1 MVNHLLIETN
11 GRNSIVRVAIVSNST
26 GESNKVYKK
35 LRAMLKENGFIIDQK
50 NPAIVISVGGD
61 GTLLSAFHR
70 YAHILNQVRFIGVH
84 TGHLG
89 FYTDWRE
96 YNIGELIES
105 LKKDNGEFVQYPL
118 LDVEIYFKNKTAP
131 AHFLA
136 LNESTIKRVD
146 GTLVCDV
153 YIRDEQFERF
163 RGDGLCISTPTGSTG
178 YNKSIGG
185 AVLHPRLEALQ
196 LTEMASLNNRV
207 FRTLSSPM
215 VIAPDEW
222 IKIIPIETTDFVF
235 TIDQVVTTESEVSEL
250 RFKIAD
256 ERIRF
261 ARYQHTHFWNR
272 VEDAFLGARKRN
284 DH

>member
-1 MVNHLLIETN
+1 MRGTKGDNVVKISLVYNDTEKSNQVRQTLSKMLLEQGLEIN
-11 GRNSIVRVAIVSNST
+11 
-26 GESNKVYKK
+26 
-35 LRAMLKENGFIIDQK
+35 DK
-50 NPAIVISVGGD
+50 NPNIVISIGGD

-70 YAHILNQVRFIGVH
+70 YAHMLDHVRFIGVH

-96 YNIGELIES
+96 FNLEELVES
-105 LKKDNGEFVQYPL
+105 LKKDKGEFIQYPL
-118 LDVEIYFKNKTAP
+118 LDVEVVYKRREKSS
-131 AHFLA
+131 HFLA

-153 YIRDEQFERF
+153 YVRDEHFERF
-163 RGDGLCISTPTGSTG
+163 RGDGICMSTPTGSTG

-215 VIAPDEW
+215 IIAPDEW
-222 IKIIPIETTDFVF
+222 IKIKPIETKDFTL
-235 TIDQVVTTESEVSEL
+235 TIDQLVTSETQVEEL
-250 RFKIAD
+250 RYRIAD

-261 ARYQHTHFWNR
+261 AQYQHTHFWDR
-272 VEDAFLGARKRN
+272 VEDAFLGAKKER
-284 DH
+284 

>member
-1 MVNHLLIETN
+1 MVYNTTEKSKVVMERLKKMLLE
-11 GRNSIVRVAIVSNST
+11 A
-26 GESNKVYKK
+26 
-35 LRAMLKENGFIIDQK
+35 GFSLDEKHPDII
-50 NPAIVISVGGD
+50 ISVGGD

-70 YAHILNQVRFIGVH
+70 YAHLLDHVRFIGVH

-96 YNIGELIES
+96 FNLEELVES
-105 LKKDNGEFVQYPL
+105 LKEDKGEYIQYPL
-118 LDVEIYFKNKTAP
+118 LDVELIYKNKEQTS
-131 AHFLA
+131 HFLA

-146 GTLVCDV
+146 GTLVCDIYV
-153 YIRDEQFERF
+153 RDEHFERF
-163 RGDGLCISTPTGSTG
+163 RGDGVCISTPTGSTG
-178 YNKSIGG
+178 YNKSVGG

-222 IKIIPIETTDFVF
+222 IKVRPIETDHF
-235 TIDQVVTTESEVSEL
+235 TLSIDQLVTKETEVVEL
-250 RFKIAD
+250 RYKIAN

-261 ARYQHTHFWNR
+261 AQYQHTHFWDR
-272 VEDAFLGARKRN
+272 VEDAFLGARKQ
-284 DH
+284 DED

>member
-1 MVNHLLIETN
+1 MKI
-11 GRNSIVRVAIVSNST
+11 AIVHNYTEKS
-26 GESNKVYKK
+26 KDVAQK
-35 LRAMLKENGFIIDQK
+35 LTILLQKAKFEIVTLEPEII
-50 NPAIVISVGGD
+50 ISVGGD

-70 YAHILNQVRFIGVH
+70 YAHLLDRVRFIGLH

-96 YNIGELIES
+96 FNIEELVSS
-105 LKKDNGEFVQYPL
+105 LENDNSEFVEYPL
-118 LDVEIYFKNKTAP
+118 LDVEVVYTNQKEHK
-131 AHFLA
+131 HFLA
-136 LNESTIKRVD
+136 LNESSIKRVD

-153 YIRDEQFERF
+153 HIKEEQFERF
-163 RGDGLCISTPTGSTG
+163 RGDGLAVSTPTGSTG

-196 LTEMASLNNRV
+196 LTEIASLNNRI

-222 IKIIPIETTDFVF
+222 IKIKPIDTDNFILSV
-235 TIDQVVTTESEVSEL
+235 DQLVSTEENVDYL
-250 RFKIAD
+250 RFQISK

-261 ARYQHTHFWNR
+261 ARYQHTHFWDR
-272 VEDAFLGARKRN
+272 VKDAFLGAERPN
-284 DH
+284 DY